1 MVLQACYT
9 NLGKSAL
16 ANNSVITVSV
26 LYVMHKDSNLL
37 FFHFSDAYFSI
48 VQLIWNQGDSNEMQ
62 WAKNACFGHTQ
73 QNCIDNTQ
81 KGIYAVWI
89 YVSILPISNHLGL
102 YL

>member
-48 VQLIWNQGDSNEMQ
+48 VQLMWNQGDSNEVQ
-62 WAKNACFGHTQ
+62 WAKMPVLVIHSRIALITLKRGFMLSE
-73 QNCIDNTQ
+73 
-81 KGIYAVWI
+81 YM
-89 YVSILPISNHLGL
+89 
-102 YL
+102 YLSCLFLII